1 MRVRHPLLA
10 CLLVVMATMWSRG
23 AMADVIDGNWCYP
36 DGRHFSI
43 RGPDIVTP
51 AGASAK
57 GNWSRHAFSYQVP
70 PAESDGGR
78 TIYMLLQDQ
87 NTVALAVGTQPVIA
101 DPAQVQI
108 WHRCADQVS
117 QLHPR

>member
-1 MRVRHPLLA
+1 MKVHSRLLG
-10 CLLVVMATMWSRG
+10 CLFAVAAATCSRG
-23 AMADVIDGNWCYP
+23 AMADVIDGNWCYS

-57 GNWSRHAFSYQVP
+57 GTWARHSFSYQVP
-70 PAESDGGR
+70 PAEADAGQ

-87 NTVALAVGTQPVIA
+87 DTVALAVGTQPIVA
-101 DPAQVQI
+101 DPAGVQI
-108 WHRCADQVS
+108 WHRCKDQVS
-117 QLHPR
+117 QLRQ

>member
-1 MRVRHPLLA
+1 MKAYRRLLGSMF
-10 CLLVVMATMWSRG
+10 VVAAFFYSGG
-23 AMADVIDGNWCYP
+23 ARADVIDGNWCYR

-51 AGASAK
+51 GGTSAK
-57 GNWSRHAFSYQVP
+57 GSWSRHAFSYQIP
-70 PAESDGGR
+70 PAEADAGQ

-87 NTVALAVGTQPVIA
+87 NTVALAVGTRPIVA

-117 QLHPR
+117 QLHR

>member
-1 MRVRHPLLA
+1 MGQKAL
-10 CLLVVMATMWSRG
+10 LLVGMFVIAVALCPHG
-23 AMADVIDGNWCYP
+23 ARADVIDGNWCYP

-51 AGASAK
+51 AGTAAK

-70 PAESDGGR
+70 PPESDGGQMV
-78 TIYMLLQDQ
+78 YMLLQDE
-87 NTVALAVGTQPVIA
+87 NTVVPAVGTQPMMS
-101 DPAQVQI
+101 DPARIQI

-117 QLHPR
+117 QLRR